1 MDGAPGHYRLAVPN
15 PSDPPGSV
23 PRPPRSAMSSPA
35 SPESPV
41 DLARYPLHDLAGPA
55 MRAVVRDARASLAA
69 KGVAILPGFLTETA
83 RSAISREASELEAKS
98 HLENVW
104 GTPYLGVPDARFPE
118 GHPRRT
124 AVLSLTSVIAY
135 DLIGRNS
142 VLRRLYES
150 EEMLHFIETVL
161 DRKPLYRM
169 ADPLGALNLTVM
181 REGHVQGWHYD
192 NADFVVSLAIQAS
205 RGGGLFECAPLIRG
219 GTDEN
224 ADQNYPAVK
233 RVLDGKAGD
242 LVEVFPMV
250 PGTLMVFEGRRSI
263 HRVSP
268 VEGDVPRHVGL
279 LAYDTTPGADSTSVF
294 KLIRYGRNAPID
306 AS

>member
-1 MDGAPGHYRLAVPN
+1 
-15 PSDPPGSV
+15 
-23 PRPPRSAMSSPA
+23 
-35 SPESPV
+35 
-41 DLARYPLHDLAGPA
+41 
-55 MRAVVRDARASLAA
+55 MRAVLRDARVSLAA
-69 KGVAILPGFLTETA
+69 KGVAILPGFLTEAA

-104 GTPYLGVPDARFPE
+104 GTPYLGVPDERFPE

-135 DLIGRNS
+135 DLIGRES

-150 EEMLHFIETVL
+150 DEMLHFIESVL
-161 DRKPLYRM
+161 DRKPLFRM

-219 GTDEN
+219 DSDGDAEPDSFEN
-224 ADQNYPAVK
+224 CIEKDSEDSGENSRENYAEVK
-233 RVLDGKAGD
+233 RVLDGEARD

-279 LAYDTTPGADSTSVF
+279 LAYDTSPGADSSSVF
-294 KLIRYGRNAPID
+294 KLIRYGRNTPLDAP
-306 AS
+306 

>member
-1 MDGAPGHYRLAVPN
+1 M
-15 PSDPPGSV
+15 
-23 PRPPRSAMSSPA
+23 
-35 SPESPV
+35 PEHASPV
-41 DLARYPLHDLAGPA
+41 DLARYPLDDLDGPVMGA
-55 MRAVVRDARASLAA
+55 VLRAAHASLAE
-69 KGVAILPGFLTETA
+69 KGAAILPGFLTETA
-83 RSAISREASELEAKS
+83 RRAISREASRLEANA

-104 GTPYLGVPDARFPE
+104 GTPYLGIPDESFPE

-135 DLIGRNS
+135 DLIGRTS
-142 VLRRLYES
+142 TLRALYES
-150 EEMLHFIETVL
+150 EAMLRFIEAVL
-161 DRKPLYRM
+161 DRRPLFRM

-205 RGGGLFECAPLIRG
+205 HGGGLFECAPLIREG
-219 GTDEN
+219 SDDGAE
-224 ADQNYPAVK
+224 QNYDAVK
-233 RVLDGKAGD
+233 RVLDGEADD

-268 VEGDVPRHVGL
+268 VEGDVPRQVAL
-279 LAYDTTPGADSTSVF
+279 LAYDTKPGADSSSLF
-294 KLIRYGRNAPID
+294 KLIRYGRDTAIP
-306 AS
+306 ST